1 MEVFEKAF
9 NWLAALSSKL
19 PVFEFKMFFIFV
31 LAVILVVGVVIA
43 LTLLG
48 SRAFKLKKA
57 CKKINKYLDGV
68 DAITDENVGDFTQE
82 CFGVKTPQTLRDSW
96 AQYVGVRFGYP
107 SEIVSEQ
114 NVYDKEVK
122 KIGNGRANLFIGIA
136 LVLVALFAFW
146 GFGTLESVEMG
157 VIHCAGLLLSGIIY
171 LVIFI
176 LSRVQAKK
184 SLASFD
190 AMLED
195 LDAKV
200 NLQVDSNYALDSSPL
215 AELQALAD
223 EIVARNTSKE
233 INIEEEEEEIPQTPI
248 EELIEEKEYLES
260 EIVEDEEPQEE
271 IEEPS
276 SEVVEDVIEEEPQEE
291 LIEEAVVEDAPIEEE
306 PVVEEEV
313 EEEPQVEETE
323 EDVEEEVE
331 EIVEEVVDEPQEE
344 VVEEELQEE
353 PQEESDE
360 EEPIVE
366 EESIEEEVIEDEPV
380 EEEVVEEE
388 AEESQEE
395 VVEDTEEEPEEIEVV
410 EGEDDEHDAVKPSK
424 LANLSNLVDFM
435 LARPLPKTMKMQV
448 AGLMIGAFYKAKT
461 KEDKKAIV
469 DGLTK
474 VMIDLQK

>member
-9 NWLAALSSKL
+9 NWLAELSAKL
-19 PVFEFKMFFIFV
+19 PVFEFKMYFIIV
-31 LAVILVVGVVIA
+31 LAVILGVGVIIA

-68 DAITDENVGDFTQE
+68 DAITDENVGEFTQE
-82 CFGVKTPQTLRDSW
+82 CFNDKTPQTLRDSW

-122 KIGNGRANLFIGIA
+122 KVGNGRANLFIGIA
-136 LVLVALFAFW
+136 LILVALFAFW
-146 GFGTLESVEMG
+146 GFGTLDSVEMG

-184 SLASFD
+184 CLASFD

-233 INIEEEEEEIPQTPI
+233 INIEDEEDEVPPTPI
-248 EELIEEKEYLES
+248 EELI
-260 EIVEDEEPQEE
+260 DETDY
-271 IEEPS
+271 
-276 SEVVEDVIEEEPQEE
+276 VVE
-291 LIEEAVVEDAPIEEE
+291 
-306 PVVEEEV
+306 
-313 EEEPQVEETE
+313 
-323 EDVEEEVE
+323 E
-331 EIVEEVVDEPQEE
+331 EIVEEPVEEEVVDEAVDEPIVEEVAEEEPVAEEVVEEEPIVEDEPQEEVVEEPVEEVVEDEPQEEVIDEPQEE
-344 VVEEELQEE
+344 VVEEEPTEE
-353 PQEESDE
+353 PQ
-360 EEPIVE
+360 
-366 EESIEEEVIEDEPV
+366 
-380 EEEVVEEE
+380 EEVVEEE
-388 AEESQEE
+388 PAEEIVEEPVEE
-395 VVEDTEEEPEEIEVV
+395 VVDEPIVEEVAEEEPTEEVEEEPAADEEVEEVEVV

-435 LARPLPKTMKMQV
+435 LARQIPKAMKMQI

-461 KEDKKAIV
+461 KEDKKHIV

>member
-9 NWLAALSSKL
+9 NWLAELSAKL
-19 PVFEFKMFFIFV
+19 PVFEFKMYFIIV
-31 LAVILVVGVVIA
+31 LAVILGVGVIIA

-68 DAITDENVGDFTQE
+68 DAITDENVGEFTQE
-82 CFGVKTPQTLRDSW
+82 CFNDKTPQTLRDSW

-122 KIGNGRANLFIGIA
+122 KVGNGRANLFIGIA
-136 LVLVALFAFW
+136 LILVALFAFW
-146 GFGTLESVEMG
+146 GFGTLDSVEMG
-157 VIHCAGLLLSGIIY
+157 VIHCAGLLISGIIY

-184 SLASFD
+184 CLASFD

-233 INIEEEEEEIPQTPI
+233 INIEDEEDEVPPTPI
-248 EELIEEKEYLES
+248 EELIDETDD
-260 EIVEDEEPQEE
+260 VE
-271 IEEPS
+271 
-276 SEVVEDVIEEEPQEE
+276 EVVEEP
-291 LIEEAVVEDAPIEEE
+291 A
-306 PVVEEEV
+306 
-313 EEEPQVEETE
+313 
-323 EDVEEEVE
+323 E
-331 EIVEEVVDEPQEE
+331 EIVEEVTEEEVAEEVVDEPIVEEVVEEEPVAEEVVEEEPIVEDEPQEEVVEEVQEEVVEDEPQEE
-344 VVEEELQEE
+344 VVEEEPQEEPAEE
-353 PQEESDE
+353 PQEEVVENESAE
-360 EEPIVE
+360 EIVE
-366 EESIEEEVIEDEPV
+366 EVAEEEVA
-380 EEEVVEEE
+380 EEV
-388 AEESQEE
+388 ADESQEE
-395 VVEDTEEEPEEIEVV
+395 VAEEEPTEEVDEEPAADEEPEEVEVV

-435 LARPLPKTMKMQV
+435 LARQVPKAMKMQI
-448 AGLMIGAFYKAKT
+448 AGLMIGAFYKAKS
-461 KEDKKAIV
+461 KDDKRAIV

-474 VMIDLQK
+474 IMIDLQK